1 MRELIKVA
9 DKRASAIGRADVDFE
24 LEAQPLDRNSPLPL
38 WAQLESEL
46 RRRLNAGHFTQR
58 FPTDRELTGIYE
70 VSRHTARHAVAQLG
84 ADGIVRRER
93 GVGTRIDAGQLE
105 QSLGALYSLF
115 ESVRAQGLTQ
125 ESRLL
130 RSAEVHDAEA
140 NAELGRDPADRLVLI
155 ERLRLAGDA
164 PLAIDRAWLT
174 PEIGEPL
181 MAADLSNTGLYDE
194 MERVAGSR
202 PNQGWERIVPILPAE
217 SERKLLGLTK
227 REAAFSLQR
236 LGCINDT
243 PVEWRVTI
251 IRGDRFT
258 FRAEWSSGRGAGLRL
273 QPR

>member
-1 MRELIKVA
+1 MG
-9 DKRASAIGRADVDFE
+9 DKRASAIGRADIDFAGD
-24 LEAQPLDRNSPLPL
+24 AQPLDRESPLPL

-46 RRRLNAGHFTQR
+46 RRRLNSGHFTQR
-58 FPTDRELTGIYE
+58 FPTDRELTDIYE

-93 GVGTRIDAGQLE
+93 GVGTRIDPGQLE

-115 ESVRAQGLTQ
+115 ESVRAQGLSQ

-130 RSAEVHDAEA
+130 RCELATDAEA
-140 NAELGRDPADRLVLI
+140 ATELGVAPDRALVLI

-174 PEIGEPL
+174 PDVGEPL

-194 MERVAGSR
+194 MERVSGAR
-202 PNQGWERIVPILPAE
+202 PDQGWERIVPVLPAE

-236 LGCINDT
+236 LGCIGSK
-243 PVEWRVTI
+243 PVEWRVTL